1 MEGYEDYL
9 KNTSVLQILYQLKQD
24 GFPTN
29 EQEQALLF
37 KKFNIRNN
45 GDYLVHWE
53 DLQAF
58 LPEVEDQF
66 GQEKYMS
73 IHKKYDLCGPDI
85 KQSINK
91 SEMSELEREFMLFVY
106 EV

>member
-1 MEGYEDYL
+1 MNDYKSYL
-9 KNTSVLQILYQLKQD
+9 DNTSNLVVLYNLKRTGLPKSD
-24 GFPTN
+24 EELT
-29 EQEQALLF
+29 LLF

-53 DLQAF
+53 DLQKF

-91 SEMSELEREFMLFVY
+91 SEMSELEKEFMLFVY

>member
-1 MEGYEDYL
+1 MNDYKAYL
-9 KNTSVLQILYQLKQD
+9 DTTSNLQILYSLKRD
-24 GFPTN
+24 GLPTTD
-29 EQEQALLF
+29 EELTLLF
-37 KKFNIRNN
+37 KKFNVRNN

-73 IHKKYDLCGPDI
+73 IHKKYDLGGPDI
-85 KQSINK
+85 KQSIIQSK
-91 SEMSELEREFMLFVY
+91 MSDLEREFMLFVY